1 MRGRLLVT
9 AAAVLVL
16 AGCAGTPA
24 VVGDRASPKFKADLK
39 ACRTSST
46 AKVDLQNAKFFP
58 TWLISPFTS
67 PGQMRRAV
75 RACMEA
81 KGYPPTH
88 PGAA

>member
-1 MRGRLLVT
+1 MLGRFT
-9 AAAVLVL
+9 ITAAVLLL

-24 VVGDRASPKFKADLK
+24 VLGDHSSPKFQADLK
-39 ACRTSST
+39 ACRASSNAEVT
-46 AKVDLQNAKFFP
+46 KQDAKRFP
-58 TWLISPFTS
+58 TWIISPVTS
-67 PGQMRRAV
+67 PGQVRRAV

>member
-1 MRGRLLVT
+1 MRASFT
-9 AAAVLVL
+9 ITAAVLLL

-24 VVGDRASPKFKADLK
+24 VVGDRDSPKFQADLK
-39 ACRTSST
+39 ACRASSN
-46 AKVDLQNAKFFP
+46 AKVTEQDAKFFP

-67 PGQMRRAV
+67 PGQVRRAV

-81 KGYPPTH
+81 KGYPPTR